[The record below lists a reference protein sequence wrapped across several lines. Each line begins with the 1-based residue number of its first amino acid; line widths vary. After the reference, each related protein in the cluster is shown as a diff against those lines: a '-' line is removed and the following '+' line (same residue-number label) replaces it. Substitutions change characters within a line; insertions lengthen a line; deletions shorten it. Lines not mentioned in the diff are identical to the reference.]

1 MPDYHRM
8 LTLSLGV
15 LVGSWPV
22 SAAEHLSAM
31 QVRAMAAAS
40 HGLKIDLSEKD
51 LSGDDLTGLDLS
63 GANLT
68 GTNLSNAELHG
79 VKLVDADL
87 TGANLA
93 HADLTFAWFIRTNFT
108 HADLHGATLQTV
120 VTSTG
125 MENTKQQAS
134 VFVGADLSYTHTTVH
149 FSLDDMRGVSFS
161 HADMTVVMA
170 NQSMGLLR
178 TEFNGCDL
186 DGADFGEAGLGH
198 VAFRFAKLRH
208 ANFRN
213 ADLRYADF
221 VGAYLDGAIFTDA
234 RTDGANFDSA
244 TLTDVKGL
252 KPAASR

>member
-1 MPDYHRM
+1 MSDHRHAIA
-8 LTLSLGV
+8 LPLGV
-15 LVGSWPV
+15 LLGIWP
-22 SAAEHLSAM
+22 AFANEHLNPD
-31 QVRAMAAAS
+31 QVRAITAAA
-40 HGLKIDLSEKD
+40 HGQKIDLAGKD

-63 GANLT
+63 GANLA
-68 GTNLSNAELHG
+68 GADLSNANLHG

-87 TGANLA
+87 TGARLA
-93 HADLTFAWFIRTNFT
+93 HANLTFAWFIRTNFT

-125 MENTKQQAS
+125 MENTKEQAS
-134 VFVGADLSYTHTTVH
+134 TFVGADLSYTHTTVH
-149 FSLDDMRGVSFS
+149 FSFDDMRGASFS

-178 TEFNGCDL
+178 TEFTGCAL

-221 VGAYLDGAIFTDA
+221 GGAYLDGAMFTGA
-234 RTDGANFDSA
+234 RTGGADFDGAV
-244 TLTDVKGL
+244 LTGVKGL
-252 KPAASR
+252 TIAPPQ